1 MTTVAQAA
9 TTPLAVQLFALRKAI
24 DTPRAGEENR
34 VIVLPREPRS
44 QRVGVAPVGSV
55 GATLDCYL

>member
-1 MTTVAQAA
+1 MAQAA
-9 TTPLAVQLFALRKAI
+9 TTPLAVQLFALRRAV
-24 DTPRAGEENR
+24 DSPREENR

-44 QRVGVAPVGSV
+44 QRVGLAPVGSV